1 MSFSNFFGINLYM
14 PEWIWFFRTNGLYL
28 IIIVITIYLIFSYI
42 AIYFIKKTPIELS
55 DKIEF
60 FVYEPIKFIFISSL
74 ILYFSIFLYQTIF
87 LDYEEGTKSLYYEGL
102 EYENYFKYKDNY
114 YKYLRLSKKEEAL
127 NNEKKAKEYLKK
139 TVYYL
144 KKAKNLEETMHK
156 DKHLKSDIKRF
167 VSSYF

>member
-42 AIYFIKKTPIELS
+42 AIYFIKKTPKELR
-55 DKIEF
+55 DKIKL
-60 FVYEPIKFIFISSL
+60 FVYGPIKFIFISSL
-74 ILYFSIFLYQTIF
+74 ILYFSIFVYQTIF
-87 LDYEEGTKSLYYEGL
+87 LDYEKKAESLYQEL

-114 YKYLRLSKKEEAL
+114 YKYLRLSKKEAL
-127 NNEKKAKEYLKK
+127 NNEKKAKKYLKK
-139 TVYYL
+139 AVYYF
-144 KKAKNLEETMHK
+144 KKAKNLEEKMHK
-156 DKHLKSDIKRF
+156 DKHLKEEIKNF